1 MVKES
6 SYRAKRVSHL
16 IQQEISQYLINE
28 LPEMTGFLTVTKV
41 EMPADLKTAR
51 ISVSVLEKEK
61 RAQVLRL
68 LEKRASY
75 FRKLLATR
83 LNLRY
88 NPQLIFV
95 VDTTADYEENIERL
109 LDIVRKNEPEDK
121 A

>member
-6 SYRAKRVSHL
+6 SYRAKRVGHL
-16 IQQEISQYLINE
+16 IRQEISQYLINE
-28 LPEMTGFLTVTKV
+28 LPEIAGFLTVTKV
-41 EMPADLKTAR
+41 EMPADLKTAK

-61 RAQVLRL
+61 RPQVLQL

-88 NPQLIFV
+88 NPRLIFV
-95 VDTTADYEENIERL
+95 IDTSADYEENIERL
-109 LDIVRKNEPEDK
+109 LELVRKK
-121 A
+121 